1 MENQTHILVVEDDI
15 SLAQW
20 IIEYLDNQGFST
32 AHLGRGD
39 EVIAYIKAHQVDLV
53 LLDLMLPG
61 LDGHQVCKQLR
72 TFYSAPIIM
81 LTARDDEFD
90 EVLGLELGANDYL
103 LKPVRP
109 RALLTRIRSELQ
121 KYQQAQV
128 SLGQQQLQQ
137 SCSQLVFGSLLLD
150 EKSQR
155 ADFAE
160 QDLNLTTTEFELLW
174 LLASSAGQVLDRD
187 TVFKKMKG
195 WEYDGLDRRIDVLVS
210 SLRRKVGDSQGK
222 AKRIKTVWGKGYLF
236 VADAWE

>member
-1 MENQTHILVVEDDI
+1 MEKLARILVVEDDV

-20 IIEYLDNQGFST
+20 IIEYLDNKGFQT
-32 AHLGRGD
+32 AHLMRGD
-39 EVIAYIKAHQVDLV
+39 EVEPYVRQHQVDLV

-72 TFYSAPIIM
+72 PFFDAPIIM

-109 RALLTRIRSELQ
+109 RALLTRIKTELQ
-121 KYQQAQV
+121 QYKDQCQLKGNKV
-128 SLGQQQLQQ
+128 S
-137 SCSQLVFGSLLLD
+137 SQLTFGGLMLD
-150 EKSQR
+150 AQSQR
-155 ADFAE
+155 AE
-160 QDLNLTTTEFELLW
+160 LNQTDLALTTTEFELLW

-195 WEYDGLDRRIDVLVS
+195 WEYDGLDRRIDVLIS
-210 SLRRKVGDSQGK
+210 GLRRKVGDSQGK

>member
-1 MENQTHILVVEDDI
+1 MDNKTHILVVEDDI

-39 EVIAYIKAHQVDLV
+39 QVVAYIQQHQVDLV

-72 TFYSAPIIM
+72 TFFTAPIIM

-121 KYQQAQV
+121 KHQQIQLSPEQPAAQTN
-128 SLGQQQLQQ
+128 Q
-137 SCSQLVFGSLLLD
+137 SQLIFGSLVLD
-150 EKSQR
+150 AASQR
-155 ADFAE
+155 AELAAKE
-160 QDLNLTTTEFELLW
+160 LNLTTTEFELLW

-187 TVFKKMKG
+187 TVFKTMKG

>member
-1 MENQTHILVVEDDI
+1 MEELARILVVEDDV

-20 IIEYLDNQGFST
+20 IIEYLDNKGFQT
-32 AHLGRGD
+32 AHLMRGD
-39 EVIAYIKAHQVDLV
+39 EVAPYVRQHQVDLV

-72 TFYSAPIIM
+72 PFFDAPIIM

-109 RALLTRIRSELQ
+109 RALLTRIKTELQ
-121 KYQQAQV
+121 QYKDQC
-128 SLGQQQLQQ
+128 QLKGKKVT
-137 SCSQLVFGSLLLD
+137 SQLSFGGLVLD
-150 EKSQR
+150 AQSQR
-155 ADFAE
+155 AE
-160 QDLNLTTTEFELLW
+160 LHQNDLALTTTEFELLW
-174 LLASSAGQVLDRD
+174 LLASAAGQVLDRD

-195 WEYDGLDRRIDVLVS
+195 WEYDGLDRRIDVLIS
-210 SLRRKVGDSQGK
+210 GLRRKVSDSQGK

-236 VADAWE
+236 VADAWD